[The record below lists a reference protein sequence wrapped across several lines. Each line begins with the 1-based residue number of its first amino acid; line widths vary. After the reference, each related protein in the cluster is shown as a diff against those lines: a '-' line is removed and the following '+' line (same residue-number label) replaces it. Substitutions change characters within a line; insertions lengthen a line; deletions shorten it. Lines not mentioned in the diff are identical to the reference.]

1 MISQTPQDF
10 SQHKPLFDTLTA
22 YVTSCSGYSF
32 VGTDGPLVCAEFL
45 FPGGKFPLAIDPRKT
60 IAHNIMLL
68 DSAVKLNEFMAS
80 IPQVRPLP
88 FALK

>member
-1 MISQTPQDF
+1 MISQVPQDF
-10 SQHKPLFDTLTA
+10 SLFKPLFDTLTA
-22 YVTSCSGYSF
+22 HVTLCSGYTF
-32 VGTDGPLVCAEFL
+32 VGTDGPLVCAEFR

-80 IPQVRPLP
+80 IPMVRPMWG
-88 FALK
+88 